1 MQELLPG
8 EASQPAEGQGEDALP
23 GLRLSPKGP
32 RLPLA
37 PPLALLVASLSGAL
51 LSLSLP
57 PAGWW
62 PLAFLAPIP
71 FLWLLR
77 GSTPGRGALL
87 GFAFG
92 VAYFGPLLYWILLF
106 GELAWVSLVLMS
118 GAYLAAFGALMPAIW
133 RPEHPIRSTAGLAA
147 LWTVLEWIRGAF
159 PLGGFAWG
167 QLGSTQVDA
176 PTLPLASV
184 TGVWGVSFLVLLVAG
199 FLLLALERWGRGVA
213 RPLLLVAS
221 CAALVLAPALIPI
234 PGPEGGMFDIAVIQ
248 VNVESVEQ
256 LQGFEEDIAVARL
269 NIEQHLKLRD
279 DPPDLVV
286 WGEGAL
292 DPGALADPATFAAV
306 MDAIATVGA
315 PTLAGAVVNH
325 PGGTQTTSTLLFD
338 GSGRV
343 IDRYDKVH
351 LVPYGEYVPFR
362 GILDPFIEAIDQVPV
377 DRTPGERV
385 RIMPIPGLPPI
396 GTPICYE
403 NSFGSI
409 DREMVR
415 QGAAFLVVTINNASY
430 ERTAASEQH
439 LDMSR
444 LRAVENARW
453 VVHGAVSGISA
464 FVDPQGRVVDRRA
477 LFEPALM
484 RRDVAAS
491 SRTTLYTRFGD
502 WVPWGSLLLVLAL
515 IAVPRGR
522 RREARDPG
530 PLPEDPRVL
539 VVLPTYNEKDTVSD
553 VLDGL
558 LALPHRLDALVVDDG
573 SPDGTGA
580 IVRAKAGADGR
591 VRLVER
597 SHKGGLASAYAA
609 GFGRGIEEGY
619 DLIVE
624 MDSDLS
630 HKPDEL
636 PRLLETVRSHDMV
649 IGSRYVPGGKVTNWG
664 AARLALS
671 KLGNVYA
678 RTWLGIGVHDST
690 SGFRVYRRAALEEIT
705 ASPIRSDGYGFQI
718 ELAYRAWNAGL
729 SVGEAP
735 ITFQE
740 REHGQSKISRR
751 IVFEALWL
759 VTIWGLRDRLKP
771 EHRLS
776 QPHP

>member
-1 MQELLPG
+1 
-8 EASQPAEGQGEDALP
+8 
-23 GLRLSPKGP
+23 
-32 RLPLA
+32 
-37 PPLALLVASLSGAL
+37 
-51 LSLSLP
+51 
-57 PAGWW
+57 
-62 PLAFLAPIP
+62 
-71 FLWLLR
+71 
-77 GSTPGRGALL
+77 
-87 GFAFG
+87 
-92 VAYFGPLLYWILLF
+92 
-106 GELAWVSLVLMS
+106 MS
-118 GAYLAAFGALMPAIW
+118 GAYLAVFGALAPGIW

-147 LWTVLEWIRGAF
+147 LWTALEWIRGAF
-159 PLGGFAWG
+159 PIGGFAWG
-167 QLGSTQVDA
+167 QLGSTQLES

-199 FLLLALERWGRGVA
+199 LLLLTLERWGRGVA
-213 RPLLLVAS
+213 RPLLLVLA
-221 CAALVLAPALIPI
+221 CAAIVLAPRAIPI
-234 PGPEGGMFDIAVIQ
+234 PGPEGRAYDIAVIQ
-248 VNVESVEQ
+248 VNVESVER
-256 LQGFEEDIAVARL
+256 LQGFEEDIAVAHL

-292 DPGALADPATFAAV
+292 DPGAFADPATFAAV
-306 MDAIATVGA
+306 TDAIATVGV

-325 PGGTQTTSTLLFD
+325 PDGTQTTSTMVFD
-338 GSGRV
+338 GSGSV
-343 IDRYDKVH
+343 VDRYDKVH

-362 GILDPFIEAIDQVPV
+362 GLLEPFIDAIDQVPV
-377 DRTPGERV
+377 DRAPGERV
-385 RIMPIPGLPPI
+385 RTVPVPGLPPI

-439 LDMSR
+439 LEMSR

-464 FVDPQGRVVDRRA
+464 FVDPEGRVVDRRG

-484 RRDVAAS
+484 RHDVVAS

-502 WVPWGSLLLVLAL
+502 WVPWGSLVLVLAL
-515 IAVPRGR
+515 VARPR
-522 RREARDPG
+522 RRRRPIRDPG

-539 VVLPTYNEKDTVSD
+539 VVLPTYNEKDTIAE
-553 VLDGL
+553 VLAGL
-558 LALPHRLDALVVDDG
+558 LAQPHRLEALVVDDG

-580 IVRAKAGADGR
+580 IVRTKAEAESR

-597 SHKGGLASAYAA
+597 PDKGGLASAYAV
-609 GFGRGIEEGY
+609 GFRRGIEEGY

-630 HKPDEL
+630 HRPDDL
-636 PRLLETVRSHDMV
+636 PRLLEAVRRHDMV
-649 IGSRYVPGGKVTNWG
+649 IGSRYIPGGKVTNWG
-664 AARLALS
+664 APRLALS
-671 KLGNVYA
+671 KLGNAYA
-678 RTWLGIGVHDST
+678 RTWLGFDVHDST
-690 SGFRVYRRAALEEIT
+690 SGFRVYRRTALQQIT
-705 ASPIRSDGYGFQI
+705 TSPIRSDGYGFQI

-759 VTIWGLRDRLKP
+759 VTLWGLRDRFRPQRPLA
-771 EHRLS
+771 
-776 QPHP
+776 